1 MNRAYRIVWSAA
13 RQAWIV
19 TSEKAGSGGRPPL
32 AVKNVA
38 GALILLGLAG
48 TAAAETYSGSEVT
61 YYTPLTLNVGDTAT
75 SASVSSGGT
84 LNVNSGGLAS
94 SSHVGGEL
102 FYGYYPPVI
111 NVNNGGAAVNTVVNS
126 GGHLNVN
133 NGGTATSTTLNSGGF
148 LNVAA
153 GGMRPV
159 SARFRAAPCRLMP
172 MRPSAAP
179 MRSVDLPSAMG

>member
-61 YYTPLTLNVGDTAT
+61 YYTPLMLNVGDTAT
-75 SASVSSGGT
+75 SASVSSGERSMST
-84 LNVNSGGLAS
+84 
-94 SSHVGGEL
+94 
-102 FYGYYPPVI
+102 
-111 NVNNGGAAVNTVVNS
+111 AAAWRAV
-126 GGHLNVN
+126 
-133 NGGTATSTTLNSGGF
+133 ATS
-148 LNVAA
+148 AA
-153 GGMRPV
+153 SYFTVIIR
-159 SARFRAAPCRLMP
+159 R
-172 MRPSAAP
+172 
-179 MRSVDLPSAMG
+179 